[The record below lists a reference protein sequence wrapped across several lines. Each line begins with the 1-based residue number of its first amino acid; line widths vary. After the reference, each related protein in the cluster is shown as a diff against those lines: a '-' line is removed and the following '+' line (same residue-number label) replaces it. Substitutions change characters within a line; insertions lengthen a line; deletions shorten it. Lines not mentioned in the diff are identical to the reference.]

1 MNCIMDDYDVPVQV
15 KGVFLVE
22 TLRGSVPLV
31 LLEDDEGSVMPIYI
45 GPSEAVSIHLA
56 FINEVSPRPLTH
68 DLFVSLLENIE
79 YDIRKIVIDEL
90 KGSVYYAKMSIENRE
105 RVFELDAR
113 PSDCIAIALR
123 TGTPIFV
130 NHEVFRESIVDLE
143 QLGELK
149 TMDELG

>member
-1 MNCIMDDYDVPVQV
+1 MNSDDIPVQV

-31 LLEDDEGSVMPIYI
+31 LLEDDEGAVMPIYI
-45 GPSEAVSIHLA
+45 GPAEAVSIHTA

-68 DLFVSLLENIE
+68 DLFVALLDNIE

-90 KGSVYYAKMSIENRE
+90 KGSVYYAKMTFENKH

-123 TGTPIFV
+123 TGVPIFV
-130 NHEVFRESIVDLE
+130 SQQVFNESKVNIE

-149 TMDELG
+149 TMDDLL